1 MDARQ
6 TFNVQQKL
14 TSRMTVTSFAIFPSW
29 VIKLSWFSSPQL
41 PRPAA
46 TTMALSDKSRSLG
59 CIDIKVFMRG
69 FEGTAILSYARLQV
83 LLEALAVEF
92 ILR

>member
-1 MDARQ
+1 
-6 TFNVQQKL
+6 
-14 TSRMTVTSFAIFPSW
+14 
-29 VIKLSWFSSPQL
+29 
-41 PRPAA
+41 
-46 TTMALSDKSRSLG
+46 
-59 CIDIKVFMRG
+59 MRG